1 MQNLSPN
8 QPRPPIHYDIRDDI
22 PAYVVIEK
30 RGFFDDTDRLWD
42 KGSMIYWEGVPN
54 MGLDPLN
61 DLAEEK
67 MREFLMD
74 LDEKANEISKTNN
87 RASMN
92 LMNAFEARQRLLE
105 MDRKSGRAVD
115 QDEQMPILQ
124 AKKGESKAKAIQEMR
139 FTPMLGAKREY
150 KKKEKIDG

>member
-8 QPRPPIHYDIRDDI
+8 QPRPPVHYDIRDDI
-22 PAYVVIEK
+22 PAYVVVEK
-30 RGFFDDTDRLWD
+30 RGFFDDTDRLWG
-42 KGSMIYWEGVPN
+42 KGSMIYWEGEPN
-54 MGLDPLN
+54 LGLDPLN
-61 DLAEEK
+61 ELAEEK
-67 MREFLMD
+67 MRAFLTD
-74 LDEKANEISKTNN
+74 LDAKAQEMSKGTN

-105 MDRKSGRAVD
+105 MDRKSGRSVD

-124 AKKGESKAKAIQEMR
+124 AKKGLSKAKAIQEMS

-150 KKKEKIDG
+150 KKKDKHDA